1 MELIKLSDSLW
12 VPEDFGKNHHYYADE
27 KGEKEYTGITSIL
40 GVIAK
45 PALIGWAARMAVE
58 HIREGASIFKNA
70 AGTGGLVDLVGE
82 ETSWNLLLEEARTAH
97 TKKKEAA
104 GEHGTDTHALVEEYI
119 KDCIDNGEGEPLYN
133 FQIIMHKIKP
143 FVDWACENVDHFLFS
158 ERRMAN
164 KDLFIAGTADFAYV
178 DKEGKKVMSDFKT
191 SGSGI
196 YYEMFLQAAAY
207 QLLAEGEGDEPY
219 DYRTVVRLDKKGNFE
234 FAKRYDYETDKNAF
248 LAALTIYRAQATYK
262 TNK

>member
-1 MELIKLSDSLW
+1 MELIKVSDSLW

-45 PALIGWAARMAVE
+45 PALIGWAARMAAECFKDALESYRIDDENYRLSYEQRDEAVE
-58 HIREGASIFKNA
+58 RAIK
-70 AGTGGLVDLVGE
+70 
-82 ETSWNLLLEEARTAH
+82 AH

-104 GEHGTDTHALVEEYI
+104 GEHGTDTHALVEEYVNS
-119 KDCIDNGEGEPLYN
+119 CINNTLSV
-133 FQIIMHKIKP
+133 P
-143 FVDWACENVDHFLFS
+143 FVDGTLSEQYKSIEPFIKWAIENVDHFLFS

-234 FAKRYDYETDKNAF
+234 FAKRFDYETDRNAF
-248 LAALTIYRAQATYK
+248 IAALTIYRAQATYK

>member
-58 HIREGASIFKNA
+58 HIREYWSITNA
-70 AGTGGLVDLVGE
+70 PDEVA
-82 ETSWNLLLEEARTAH
+82 WNEVLEEAKSAH

-104 GEHGTDTHALVEEYI
+104 GEHGTDTHALVEQYVNQ
-119 KDCIDNGEGEPLYN
+119 CLTVANG
-133 FQIIMHKIKP
+133 KP
-143 FVDWACENVDHFLFS
+143 IRWDVFEVEKFVDWSFENVDHFLFS

-234 FAKRYDYETDKNAF
+234 FAKRFDYETDRNAF
-248 LAALTIYRAQATYK
+248 IAALTIYRAQATYK